1 MCKYII
7 VSEVQV
13 NISYALIRAFLD
25 HRKYHIDK
33 NYKGEQKGIFY
44 LASGRKARSMSGS
57 YMEAN
62 LKSTENK
69 RNNDI

>member
-13 NISYALIRAFLD
+13 NISHALIRASLD
-25 HRKYHIDK
+25 NTKYHIDK

-44 LASGRKARSMSGS
+44 LASGRKARINEWQLHGGKFKI
-57 YMEAN
+57 N
-62 LKSTENK
+62 RK
-69 RNNDI
+69 